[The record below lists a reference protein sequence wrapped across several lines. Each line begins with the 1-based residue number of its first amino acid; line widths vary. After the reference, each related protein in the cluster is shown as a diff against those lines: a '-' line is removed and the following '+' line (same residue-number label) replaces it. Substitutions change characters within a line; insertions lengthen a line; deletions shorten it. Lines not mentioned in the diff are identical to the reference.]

1 MSSISNLT
9 GNAHNVLV
17 SGENN
22 VVICVNP
29 KQNEEIKRLYALIKV
44 YRLIILKL
52 LKHERGRYKK
62 EFER

>member
-9 GNAHNVLV
+9 GNANVLV

-22 VVICVNP
+22 VVIYINP

-62 EFER
+62 EIGQ